1 MHTALAATA
10 ALLATAFAML
20 TLERFLARRRR
31 HELMWT
37 ISLFMFALGSLGLW
51 LGAAIGWSEWTFKL
65 FYLFG
70 AILNVPF
77 LALGTVYLL
86 AGRRRGDVA
95 AAGVT
100 MLAAFA
106 AGIVVAS
113 PVVAL
118 IDPDVLPRGA
128 DVFGIGPRI
137 AAGAGSGVAA
147 IVIIGGA
154 LWSAA
159 RLLSGRRRSAGPG
172 AATIPAIPAGRLAA
186 ANVLIALG
194 TLVLSAG
201 GLLNSVVNE
210 MDAFAISL
218 VVGIAVIFAGFL
230 MTMAGGPT
238 RRSDLAPVRGSL
250 EPGPLPRPADLDPDR
265 SGDEVRGA
273 TRR

>member
-10 ALLATAFAML
+10 TLLATAFAMV

-37 ISLFMFALGSLGLW
+37 ISLFMFALGSIGLW
-51 LGAAIGWSEWTFKL
+51 LGGAIGWTEWTFKL

-86 AGRRRGDVA
+86 AGRRRGDPV
-95 AAGVT
+95 AAGVAL
-100 MLAAFA
+100 LAAFA

-113 PVVAL
+113 PILAG
-118 IDPDVLPRGA
+118 IDPDVLPRGS
-128 DVFGIGPRI
+128 DVFGPGPRI
-137 AAGAGSGVAA
+137 AAGVGSGVAA
-147 IVIIGGA
+147 LVIIGGA

-159 RLLSGRRRSAGPG
+159 RLLTGQRRSVAAAAPG
-172 AATIPAIPAGRLAA
+172 IPAGRLAA
-186 ANVLIALG
+186 ANLLIALG

-201 GLLNSVVNE
+201 GLLNSVVDE

-230 MTMAGGPT
+230 MTTAGRPAASPD
-238 RRSDLAPVRGSL
+238 RVRGLL
-250 EPGPLPRPADLDPDR
+250 EPGPLAQGPTQHLAGDIARQLVDEHDL
-265 SGDEVRGA
+265 
-273 TRR
+273 